1 MSTILTALAVL
12 AATTPGLLLS
22 PADLASALKDP
33 ATIVI
38 AVGSSE
44 DDFIAGHIPGARFV
58 NYNDIAVD
66 AGGLSTELPP
76 VDQLR
81 KVLSAAGISDKS
93 KIVIYGS
100 AIAAARMFFTLDY
113 IGHPNAKLLNGGLN
127 AWKANGG
134 AVEIGPLSREALRG
148 TGTAEK
154 ISSATLTLKPQPDRV
169 VSADWIKERLSSPTL
184 RQAQG
189 RPERSRGAKMTLLDA
204 RPDAE
209 YTGADGGMNGA
220 HVKGHL
226 PDAQQLVWNTLLDS
240 SGKYLPDAELKK
252 KFDAIGAKTSTPLV
266 SYCMVG
272 MRASV
277 TYFVARHLGYDARLY
292 DGSIV
297 DWTRRKLP
305 AVTGPR

>member
-81 KVLSAAGISDKS
+81 KVLSAAGISDRS

-134 AVEIGPLSREALRG
+134 AVEIGTTPKVA
-148 TGTAEK
+148 
-154 ISSATLTLKPQPDRV
+154 IATLTPKPQPDRV

-209 YTGADGGMNGA
+209 FTGADGGMNGA

-240 SGKYLPDAELKK
+240 SGKFLPDAELKK
-252 KFDAIGAKTSTPLV
+252 KFEAIGAKAATPLV

-305 AVTGPR
+305 AVMGK